1 MYKRG
6 NIVKL
11 VILTFF
17 ILLSLGIYF
26 NSLHNDFHYDDLHHI
41 QKNFYIRDIKN
52 IPLFFTEPRTFSALS
67 GIAHHYR
74 PLVMVSYAVNYYF
87 GKLNPMGYHLVN
99 LGFHAG
105 SAFLLFLII
114 EAMLRGG
121 GKKLSLFPPLT
132 AGLLFLT
139 TPYNSE
145 VVNYVAAR
153 STVMSAFFY
162 LLSFYCWMK
171 YRGGETDVRRKTID
185 VRRRKECPPSHL
197 TSHALRPP

>member
-17 ILLSLGIYF
+17 ILLSLGVYF
-26 NSLHNDFHYDDLHHI
+26 NSLRNDFHYDDLHHI
-41 QKNFYIRDIKN
+41 QENFYIRDIKN
-52 IPLFFTEPRTFSALS
+52 IPLFFTEPRTFSTLS
-67 GIAHHYR
+67 GMAHHYR

-99 LGFHAG
+99 LGFHVG

-121 GKKLSLFPPLT
+121 GKKLEVRSKEKSNILPLTSNFYPGLAPSPPLT
-132 AGLLFLT
+132 SIF
-139 TPYNSE
+139 
-145 VVNYVAAR
+145 
-153 STVMSAFFY
+153 
-162 LLSFYCWMK
+162 
-171 YRGGETDVRRKTID
+171 
-185 VRRRKECPPSHL
+185 
-197 TSHALRPP
+197 